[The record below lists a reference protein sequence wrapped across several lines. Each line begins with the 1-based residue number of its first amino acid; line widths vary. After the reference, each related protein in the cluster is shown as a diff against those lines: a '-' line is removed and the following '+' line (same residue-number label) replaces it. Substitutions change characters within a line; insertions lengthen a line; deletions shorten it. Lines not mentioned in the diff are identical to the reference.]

1 MQAEA
6 PQSASAEGAGN
17 QVDDEN
23 GSNDSAAEKP
33 TGKQLLAWVTGD
45 RDREAKALA
54 EQTAKVTDFTVEEA
68 LPAAKV
74 AVGDAHGDS
83 GIAAA
88 DDDRSLVA
96 KPSDVAKAIEDSEN
110 ENQ

>member
-1 MQAEA
+1 MPTET
-6 PQSASAEGAGN
+6 AGSPLDADAVT
-17 QVDDEN
+17 QVEDEN

-54 EQTAKVTDFTVEEA
+54 EQTAKVTDLTVEEA